1 MAYSARSGASYS
13 KKTGINKYLILLFS
27 ILPPQI
33 RKSRNQAIF
42 DSCFCS
48 HVPWLFV
55 TVLLPWPSYLTKSIL
70 LARGAGD
77 ASGKRRFGPSAE
89 AGSARGRARAST
101 SRRPPRRGAALP
113 DAEDARARMA
123 TEREESE
130 SFILRRKH
138 ALTRLRTG
146 ERPFMRSI
154 RAENLSLI
162 MTR

>member
-1 MAYSARSGASYS
+1 MECALNGAFA
-13 KKTGINKYLILLFS
+13 GFGLLGFG
-27 ILPPQI
+27 
-33 RKSRNQAIF
+33 
-42 DSCFCS
+42 
-48 HVPWLFV
+48 
-55 TVLLPWPSYLTKSIL
+55 TKSIL

-138 ALTRLRTG
+138 AH
-146 ERPFMRSI
+146 
-154 RAENLSLI
+154 
-162 MTR
+162 